1 MFSIKQPNQIV
12 IGKGSAHNF
21 QYPNNS
27 LLITS
32 KGAKSRGWIK
42 KGFLVILFFVITKI
56 YSMDQ
61 LDNELHL

>member
-12 IGKGSAHNF
+12 IGNGSAHDF

-32 KGAKSRGWIK
+32 NGAKSRGWIK

-61 LDNELHL
+61 FNR